1 MMDCQQVRLTL
12 SAFQDGRVLDEERRR
27 IEEHLAGC
35 AGCAE
40 RLAQLELVR
49 QALRGAPERPM
60 PAHLVF
66 ALRSLASKEAARR
79 RYYAGLRGAVRAAL
93 ERAAL
98 WMNNLMRP
106 VALPAAGGLVSAV
119 FLFTLVLTNFQGIV
133 RDHPNDVPLAVV
145 TAPTVRSVLFD
156 LSDDS
161 EVTLDILVD
170 EKGRVLDF
178 VVPESYASMATH
190 EARRRLAAMLLMTSF
205 NPATAFG
212 QPVSGWVRVKFRG
225 RSEIDV
231 RG

>member
-12 SAFQDGRVLDEERRR
+12 SAFQDGRVLDDERRA
-27 IEEHLAGC
+27 IEQHLAGC
-35 AGCAE
+35 AACAE
-40 RLAQLELVR
+40 RLEQLELVR
-49 QALRGAPERPM
+49 QSLRSLPRRPV
-60 PAHLVF
+60 PPRVQF

-79 RYYAGLRGAVRAAL
+79 RYYAGLRGALRAFG
-93 ERAAL
+93 ERASL
-98 WMNNLMRP
+98 WANNLMRP

-133 RDHPNDVPLAVV
+133 REHPNDVPLAVV

-161 EVTLDILVD
+161 EVTLDVFVD
-170 EKGRVLDF
+170 EQGRVLDF
-178 VVPESYASMATH
+178 VIPESFGSVATH
-190 EARRRLAAMLLMTSF
+190 EMRRRLAATLLMTYF

-225 RSEIDV
+225 RSEIYV

>member
-1 MMDCQQVRLTL
+1 MMDCQQVKLTL
-12 SAFQDGRVLDEERRR
+12 SAFQDGRVLDSERRD
-27 IEEHLAGC
+27 IEQHLAAC
-35 AGCAE
+35 DACAE
-40 RLAQLELVR
+40 RYAQLELVR
-49 QALRGAPERPM
+49 QSVRGLPRRPV
-60 PAHLVF
+60 PVHVVY

-79 RYYAGLRGAVRAAL
+79 RYYAGLRGALRAAG
-93 ERAAL
+93 ERASL
-98 WMNNLMRP
+98 WVNNLMRP

-133 RDHPNDVPLAVV
+133 RNHPDDVPLAVV

-161 EVTLDILVD
+161 EVTLDVFVD
-170 EKGRVLDF
+170 EQGRVLDF
-178 VVPESYASMATH
+178 TIPESFGAGASH
-190 EARRRLAAMLLMTSF
+190 EMRRRLAATLLMTSF

-225 RSEIDV
+225 RSGIDV

>member
-12 SAFQDGRVLDEERRR
+12 SAFQDGRVLDEDRRL
-27 IEEHLAGC
+27 IQEHLARC
-35 AGCAE
+35 PRCAE
-40 RLAQLELVR
+40 RLAQLEIVR
-49 QALRGAPERPM
+49 QSVKALAARTM
-60 PAHLVF
+60 PSHLVF
-66 ALRSLASKEAARR
+66 ALRSLASREAARR
-79 RYYAGLRGAVRAAL
+79 RYYAGIRGAVKAAA
-93 ERAAL
+93 ERASFRL
-98 WMNNLMRP
+98 SNLMRP

-119 FLFTLVLTNFQGIV
+119 FLFTLVLTNFQGIE
-133 RDHPNDVPLAVV
+133 RRHINDVPLAVV

-161 EVTLDILVD
+161 EVTLDIFVD
-170 EKGRVLDF
+170 EQGRVLDF
-178 VVPESYASMATH
+178 VIPKSYGSIAT
-190 EARRRLAAMLLMTSF
+190 EDMRRRLAATLLMTSF